1 MSKTFFS
8 ILTTNK
14 YKTTRQQTLKDTWL
28 TGRDYIFASDI
39 NDGDQI
45 KLSDKTDHSSA
56 EEKQLNIFPV
66 LMDRYANYD
75 RYFFCDDDT
84 FINTK
89 LYDNTEFSPLIGHV
103 LSEKSDPENPLWKR
117 KRGFEYFSGGAGFL
131 LPKYAVQKIAEYIP
145 VYTERTKYGDIS
157 VGNVMDAVGLKKIDC
172 SLFHKD
178 KPSVYN
184 HSNKDIKNNLTYHY
198 IKEDNMRDLWGIV
211 NV

>member
-1 MSKTFFS
+1 MKTLFC

-14 YKTTRQQTLKDTWL
+14 YKTTRQQVLKDTWL
-28 TGRDYIFASDI
+28 AGRDYVFASDI
-39 NDGDQI
+39 DDGEQI

-66 LMDRYANYD
+66 LMDRYQNYD

-89 LYDNTEFSPLIGHV
+89 IYDKIFLSPSVGHV
-103 LSEKSDPENPLWKR
+103 LSRDSDPENPLWYNKPYF
-117 KRGFEYFSGGAGFL
+117 KYFSGGAGFVL
-131 LPKYAVQKIAEYIP
+131 SKILVERIARHIP
-145 VYTERTKYGDIS
+145 HYNTRTRYGDIS
-157 VGNVMDAVGLKKIDC
+157 VGEIMDILSIKKIDC
-172 SLFHKD
+172 PLFHKD

-184 HSNKDIKNNLTYHY
+184 HSDNDIRNNLTYHY
-198 IKEDNMRDLWGIV
+198 IKEDAMRDLWRIV